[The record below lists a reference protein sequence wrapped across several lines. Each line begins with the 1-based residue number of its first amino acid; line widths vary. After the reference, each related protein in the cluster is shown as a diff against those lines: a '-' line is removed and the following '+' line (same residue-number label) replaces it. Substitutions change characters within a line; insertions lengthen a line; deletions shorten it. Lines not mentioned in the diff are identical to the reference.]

1 MLKELHAELY
11 SADSLHYYQEKESL
25 TYSERYLEA
34 MKIIR
39 EIRTI
44 KQYPQWHHQRWI
56 YKATIQ
62 QLELDFK
69 RVTGD
74 TIVLYF
80 ED

>member
-1 MLKELHAELY
+1 MY

-44 KQYPQWHHQRWI
+44 KRYPQWHHQRWI
-56 YKATIQ
+56 YKATTQ

-74 TIVLYF
+74 TIVL
-80 ED
+80 

>member
-1 MLKELHAELY
+1 MFNELHSELY
-11 SADSLHYYQEKESL
+11 KADSLHYYRERI
-25 TYSERYLEA
+25 TDTFSERLKEA
-34 MKIIR
+34 MQVVG

-44 KQYPQWHHQRWI
+44 KRYPQWHHQRWI
-56 YKATIQ
+56 YKATTQ